1 MVCGVGKREREAEMS
16 WVKFSL
22 STGIMFSSGNKI
34 KIKNVGTRGEN
45 CKLSTSPAKI
55 HRRSLQHCNVMQ

>member
-22 STGIMFSSGNKI
+22 STGIMFSLANKI
-34 KIKNVGTRGEN
+34 KIKNVEKRGEN
-45 CKLSTSPAKI
+45 CKLSTGPAKI
-55 HRRSLQHCNVMQ
+55 HRRSLQLFNVMR